1 MRILYADSVDQHAVD
16 RLTAAGHSAEV
27 RSELTADSLPDAIGG
42 YEVLV
47 VRSTKV
53 TADTIAASDGL
64 GLIVRA
70 GAGTDNIDLAAAS
83 ARGIYVCNVP
93 GRNAIAVAE
102 LTMGLIL
109 ALDRR
114 IPDNTADL
122 RDGKWDKKT
131 YTSADGIFGK
141 QIGIIGLGDIG
152 LAVAERAKAFGM
164 TVIAQR
170 KANRSDPALAA
181 IRSIGIR
188 LVDTQPD
195 LLAASDVVS
204 IHVPKSEDTVGMVD
218 DAFLAAM
225 RDGAY
230 LINTSR
236 GDVIDE
242 EALLRAL
249 DGGRIRAGLD
259 VWNNE
264 PGSAQDAFSSPLA
277 RHPGVVGTHH
287 IGASTD
293 QAQRSVAE
301 GTVETIESYF
311 NGDPVNCVNIRRE
324 LSGESCLT
332 VRHLDRVGVLA
343 QVFAVLRSHGLNVQQ
358 MQNQVFAGGQAA
370 VASIHVGTAPDDA
383 VVAALSDIDEVLYVT
398 TLPAIG

>member
-1 MRILYADSVDQHAVD
+1 VRILYADSVDEHAVD
-16 RLTAAGHSAEV
+16 RLAAAGHSPVV
-27 RSELTADSLPDAIGG
+27 RSELTAESLPDAIVG

-53 TADTIAASDGL
+53 TAETIAASEGL

-70 GAGTDNIDLAAAS
+70 GAGTDNIDSAAAS
-83 ARGIYVCNVP
+83 ASGIYVCNVP

-102 LTMGLIL
+102 LAMGLIL

-122 RDGKWDKKT
+122 RHGKWDKKT
-131 YTSADGIFGK
+131 YTSADGLFGK

-170 KANRSDPALAA
+170 KANRSDAALAA

-188 LVDTQPD
+188 LVDTQSE
-195 LLAASDVVS
+195 LLASSDIVS
-204 IHVPKSEDTVGMVD
+204 IHVPKSDNTLGMVD

-225 RDGAY
+225 PDGAY

-236 GDVIDE
+236 GDIVDE

-249 DGGRIRAGLD
+249 DTGRIRAGLD

-264 PGSAQDAFSSPLA
+264 PGSGQDSFTSPLA

-293 QAQRSVAE
+293 QAQRSVAD
-301 GTVETIESYF
+301 GTVETIESYL
-311 NGDPVNCVNIRRE
+311 NGDPINCVNIRRE
-324 LSGESCLT
+324 PSGESCLT
-332 VRHLDRVGVLA
+332 IRHLDRVGVLA

-358 MQNQVFAGGQAA
+358 MQNQVFTGGQAA
-370 VASIHVGTAPDDA
+370 VASIHVGTAPNEA
-383 VVAALSDIDEVLYVT
+383 VVAALSEIDEVLYVT
-398 TLPAIG
+398 TLPAVG